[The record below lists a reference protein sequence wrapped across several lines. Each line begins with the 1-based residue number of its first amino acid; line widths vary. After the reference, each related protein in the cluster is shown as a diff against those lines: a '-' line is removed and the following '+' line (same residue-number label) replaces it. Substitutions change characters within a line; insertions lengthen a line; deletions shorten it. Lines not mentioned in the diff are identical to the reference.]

1 LFFWLEN
8 VDLAI
13 KRVRTRVLEGG
24 HNIDT
29 DVIKRRY
36 INGIKNLF
44 EIYVDI
50 ADEVLI
56 FDNSFGAPE
65 LIAEKSFDS
74 EMKIL
79 STIKF
84 NNLKKKLE

>member
-1 LFFWLEN
+1 MRFL
-8 VDLAI
+8 D
-13 KRVRTRVLEGG
+13 G
-24 HNIDT
+24 HHIDT
-29 DVIKRRY
+29 NITKRRY

-84 NNLKKKLE
+84 NNLKKNWNERI